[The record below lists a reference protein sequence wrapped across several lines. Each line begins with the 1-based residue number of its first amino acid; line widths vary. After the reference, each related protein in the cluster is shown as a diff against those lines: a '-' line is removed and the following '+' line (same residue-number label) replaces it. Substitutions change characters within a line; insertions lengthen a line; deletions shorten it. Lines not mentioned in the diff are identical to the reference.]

1 MSKIFDQDRIGGRR
15 NRTLPDWNDDTWD
28 QPTDSAVADS
38 LEFTRVAP
46 SLRPLRWVAGLI
58 LIAMIVGVVVLGFTA
73 LGAVHQINPK
83 GEPGEQVNITVEKG
97 MDLDALAKRLQE
109 AGVIEKTGTFK
120 QYTDFKGGVAVQP
133 GFFTIRKNESFDK
146 IIAILQTPPE
156 LTYDKVTFPEGI
168 TLEQVAKRLHD
179 KIPRLSAEKFLEVA
193 RSGTVKSTL
202 APDGTT
208 NLEGLLFPDT
218 YLIAANE
225 DETKVLKRMV
235 DLMDRI
241 AGKERVDTK
250 AVPYDIIKLASLIE
264 REAKSEGD
272 RAKIS
277 RVIWNRLNSKLKLD
291 IDATLLYGTPGEQ
304 TQVTDE
310 MKAAD
315 NPYNSYKF
323 GGLPPTPIA
332 MPSRA
337 SLHAAMV
344 PYEGNDGAKWLYY
357 VVADAAGN
365 HVFANTLTEH
375 NGNVA
380 KARAAGLL

>member
-1 MSKIFDQDRIGGRR
+1 MSKIFDQDRLGGRR
-15 NRTLPDWNDDTWD
+15 NRTLDDWREDSWD
-28 QPTDSAVADS
+28 QLDDPAALHD
-38 LEFTRVAP
+38 LEFTRLAP
-46 SLRPLRWVAGLI
+46 GLRPWRWLAGLVLAGLI
-58 LIAMIVGVVVLGFTA
+58 TVVVVAGFTA

-83 GEPGEQVNITVEKG
+83 GEPGAPVNITVEKG

-133 GFFTIRKNESFDK
+133 GYFTIRQNESFDK

-156 LTYDKVTFPEGI
+156 LTFDNVTFPEGI
-168 TLEQVAKRLHD
+168 TLEQVAKRLQD
-179 KIPRLSAEKFLEVA
+179 KLPRLSAERFLAIA
-193 RSGTVKSTL
+193 RSGTVNSAL
-202 APDGTT
+202 APAGTT

-218 YLIAANE
+218 YKIAANE
-225 DETKVLKRMV
+225 DETKVLTRMV
-235 DLMDRI
+235 DLMERI

-250 AVPYDIIKLASLIE
+250 AAPYDVIKVASLIE
-264 REAKSEGD
+264 REAKTEVD

-277 RVIWNRLNSKLKLD
+277 RVIWNRINAKMKLD

-304 TQVTDE
+304 TRVTDE
-310 MKAAD
+310 MKEAD
-315 NPYNSYKF
+315 NPYNTYKY

-344 PYEGNDGAKWLYY
+344 PYEGNDGAKWLFY
-357 VVADAAGN
+357 VVADAQGN
-365 HVFANTLTEH
+365 HAFANTLSEH
-375 NGNVA
+375 NANVA